1 MNDTETNVSL
11 PNARVGTRLLGMGT
25 QQPNSG
31 RLSQASLPNRA
42 ETHHRVHLPSPR
54 RRLHLEFADEAAV
67 ITFDHPGKSAN
78 VIDAAFLD
86 ELEMAL
92 RAVRRVGAKGL
103 VFLSA
108 KPAIFVAG
116 ADLESLGKIRGEAL
130 ATLVERGQRLFGE
143 IASLGIPTIAA
154 IHGAALGGGLELAL
168 ACDRRLASEDP
179 ATTLGLPETQLGLL
193 PAWGGSTR
201 LPRLVGLPKALD
213 LILTGKSL
221 PAKAAR
227 KIGLVDEIVP
237 KERLRSRA
245 LALLAKPLPKRKS
258 HFLTNNPVSAAV
270 LRILTRR
277 RLLEKTRGNY
287 PAPLAALEVMGHGSW
302 GTDRDI
308 EASLKRERDAFLA
321 LSETDAARHLLRLFF
336 LQEKAKHFRFDNS
349 IDPRSLSPIH
359 RTAVIGAGVMG
370 AGIAQAFASRGFP
383 VILADLAPSRVAA
396 GMKSVSKLF
405 DEAVKRRLF
414 TAHEARRK
422 LDLVSPTAERV
433 PLHRC
438 DLVVEA
444 AVEDLAVKQR
454 IFADL
459 CARTSPDTILATNTS
474 ALSVTALATADGIT
488 HPERVIGLHFF
499 NPVSRMKLVE
509 IVTTEFTSPE
519 AVERVLAFVCGLG
532 KIPVVVKDSPGFL
545 VNRILMPYLIEA
557 GRLAES
563 GVPVATIDRAM
574 LDYGMPMGPLR
585 LLDEIGLDVAAHV
598 AGTMTAAFGDRFAL
612 PGILTRLL
620 EQGHLGRKSGR
631 GFYRHEKGKALP
643 ETVAEP
649 QDTLPEA
656 PAIAT
661 RLVSLM
667 TREAKRCLE
676 EGIVRDPG
684 TIDLAMILGTGYA
697 PFRGGPLGSAY
708 DKPSH

>member
-270 LRILTRR
+270 LRFLTKR
-277 RLLEKTRGNY
+277 RLMEKTRGNY
-287 PAPLAALEVMGHGSW
+287 PSPLAALEVVTRATSGPIKS
-302 GTDRDI
+302 
-308 EASLKRERDAFLA
+308 SLARERDAFLA

-336 LQEKAKHFRFDNS
+336 LQEKAKHFRFDES
-349 IDPRSLSPIH
+349 IDARSLPPIH

-383 VILADLAPSRVAA
+383 AILADLDPSRVAA

-598 AGTMTAAFGDRFAL
+598 AETMTAAFGDRFAL

-620 EQGHLGRKSGR
+620 EQGRLGRKSGR

-643 ETVAEP
+643 QPVAEST
-649 QDTLPEA
+649 DTLPEA
-656 PAIAT
+656 QAIAT
-661 RLVSLM
+661 RLASLM

-676 EGIVRDPG
+676 EGIVRDAG

-697 PFRGGPLGSAY
+697 PFRGGPLGTVN

>member
-1 MNDTETNVSL
+1 MKTTCL
-11 PNARVGTRLLGMGT
+11 PPKSA
-25 QQPNSG
+25 
-31 RLSQASLPNRA
+31 
-42 ETHHRVHLPSPR
+42 THHRVRLPSPR
-54 RRLHLEFADEAAV
+54 RRLHLEFIDEAAV

-108 KPAIFVAG
+108 KPSIFVAG

-130 ATLVERGQRLFGE
+130 AALVERGQRLFGE
-143 IASLGIPTIAA
+143 IASLGIPTVAA

-168 ACDRRLASEDP
+168 ACERRLASDDP

-213 LILTGKSL
+213 LILTGKAL

-227 KIGLVDEIVP
+227 KIGLVDEVVP
-237 KERLRSRA
+237 KERLRSRV
-245 LALLAKPLPKRKS
+245 LALLAEPLPKRKS
-258 HFLTNNPVSAAV
+258 HFLTNNPVSASL
-270 LRILTRR
+270 LRLLTKR

-287 PAPLAALEVMGHGSW
+287 PAPLAALEVMSHGSW
-302 GTDRDI
+302 GADRDI
-308 EASLKRERDAFLA
+308 EASLARERDAFLA
-321 LSETDAARHLLRLFF
+321 LSETDATRHLLRLFF
-336 LQEKAKHFRFDNS
+336 LQEKAKHFRFDES
-349 IDPRSLSPIH
+349 IAPRSLPPIH

-383 VILADLAPSRVAA
+383 AILADLDPSRVAA

-405 DEAVKRRLF
+405 DEAVKRRIF

-459 CARTSPDTILATNTS
+459 CARTSPETILATNTS
-474 ALSVTALATADGIT
+474 ALSVTALAGAEGVT
-488 HPERVIGLHFF
+488 HPERIIGLHFF

-509 IVTTEFTSPE
+509 IVVTGFTSPE
-519 AVERVLAFVCGLG
+519 TVERVLAFVRGLG

-563 GVPVATIDRAM
+563 GVPVATIDHAM

-598 AGTMTAAFGDRFAL
+598 AETMTASFGDRFAL
-612 PGILTRLL
+612 PDILTRLL
-620 EQGHLGRKSGR
+620 EQGHFGRKSGR
-631 GFYRHEKGKALP
+631 GFYRHETGKAIH
-643 ETVAEP
+643 ETVAES
-649 QDTLPEA
+649 QDHLPEA

-661 RLVSLM
+661 RLASLM

-676 EGIVRDPG
+676 EGIVRDAG

-697 PFRGGPLGSAY
+697 PFRGGPLGSVNGNL
-708 DKPSH
+708 

>member
-1 MNDTETNVSL
+1 MKTTCL
-11 PNARVGTRLLGMGT
+11 P
-25 QQPNSG
+25 PKS
-31 RLSQASLPNRA
+31 
-42 ETHHRVHLPSPR
+42 ETHHRVRLPSPKR
-54 RRLHLEFADEAAV
+54 RMHLEFIDGAAV

-78 VIDAAFLD
+78 VVDAAFLD
-86 ELEMAL
+86 ELEKAL
-92 RAVRRVGAKGL
+92 RAVRRIGARGV

-108 KPAIFVAG
+108 KPTVFVAG
-116 ADLESLGKIRGEAL
+116 ADLESLGKIRGERL
-130 ATLVERGQRLFGE
+130 AILVERGQRLLSE
-143 IASLGIPTIAA
+143 IAAFSIPTVAA

-168 ACDRRLASEDP
+168 ACDRRLASDDP

-213 LILTGKSL
+213 LILSGKSL

-237 KERLRSRA
+237 RERLRSRA
-245 LALLAKPLPKRKS
+245 LALLAKSLPERSS
-258 HFLTNNPVSAAV
+258 HFLANHPISATI
-270 LRILTRR
+270 LRFLTKR
-277 RLLEKTRGNY
+277 RLLAKTRGNY
-287 PAPLAALEVMGHGSW
+287 PAPLAALEVAARATGGSME
-302 GTDRDI
+302 RSF
-308 EASLKRERDAFLA
+308 ERERDAFLA
-321 LSETDAARHLLRLFF
+321 LSETEAARHLLRLFF
-336 LQEKAKHFRFDNS
+336 LQEKAKHFRFDES
-349 IDPRSLSPIH
+349 LDARSLPPIH

-370 AGIAQAFASRGFP
+370 AGIVQAFASRGFP
-383 VILADLAPSRVAA
+383 VVLADLDPSRVAA

-405 DEAVKRRLF
+405 DEAVKRRIF

-474 ALSVTALATADGIT
+474 ALSVTALAGAEGVT
-488 HPERVIGLHFF
+488 HPERIIGLHFF

-509 IVTTEFTSPE
+509 IVVTGFTSPE
-519 AVERVLAFVCGLG
+519 TVERVLAFVRGLG

-598 AGTMTAAFGDRFAL
+598 AETMGEAFGDRFAVPEL
-612 PGILTRLL
+612 LTALRAS
-620 EQGHLGRKSGR
+620 GDLGRKNGQ
-631 GFYRHEKGKALP
+631 GFYHHEGRKATPRVFAVPPSPLP
-643 ETVAEP
+643 RES
-649 QDTLPEA
+649 D
-656 PAIAT
+656 IAA
-661 RLVSLM
+661 RLATLM

-684 TIDLAMILGTGYA
+684 SIDLAMILGTGYA
-697 PFRGGPLGSAY
+697 PFRGGPLGGE
-708 DKPSH
+708 P